1 MIEFK
6 GKLSGAAEQQ
16 YMSKNARSEQITLL
30 AILVLSIP
38 TTLWIGLGVFAT
50 PLFELRWLLIVYSI
64 LLMLIYLMPKLP
76 GNAKGKR
83 EYMPNRIYA
92 EEDYIVLVSD
102 KHTDSKRIEH
112 VKVVYDCGDYYD
124 IRFPF
129 GHYTSVPLI
138 CQKDLL
144 TKGSLEE
151 FEALFEDKIIREY

>member
-6 GKLSGAAEQQ
+6 GKLSGAAEEQ

-30 AILVLSIP
+30 AFLVLSIP
-38 TTLWIGLGVFAT
+38 TTLWIGVHIMAYS
-50 PLFELRWLLIVYSI
+50 LFELRGLLIIYSVF
-64 LLMLIYLMPKLP
+64 LMLIYIMPKLP
-76 GNAKGKR
+76 GSAKGKR
-83 EYMPNRIYA
+83 EYMPNRIYT
-92 EEDYIVLVSD
+92 EEDYILLVSD
-102 KHTDSKRIEH
+102 KHTDSKLIEH
-112 VKVVYDCGDYYD
+112 VKVVFDCGEYYD

-151 FEALFEDKIIREY
+151 FEALFPGKIVRK